1 MRMMFS
7 GRGRML
13 LLLLMVFVF
22 GSMSMTAMAQQQ
34 YNLTDGYTCSGAKK
48 SCSTYALYRTID
60 GNQTLT
66 KVGGYFNTTA
76 SSIASLSR
84 TSSNLT
90 SSTLLKAQQ
99 PLYIPLSCACKN
111 VTTQRDV
118 LHTIVSGDTF
128 WLLSVTIYGG
138 LTTYQAIE
146 VSNPTLVPTD
156 LQIGQVI
163 TVPIFCACPTAAQIA
178 NGTKFLLTY
187 VVFPGDTPSLISSY
201 FNISTAALLAAND
214 LTSNVSLGS
223 NTTLLIP
230 LAKLPLLS
238 SISFSS
244 GPTSSPVASPSPSP
258 NSPTTAVT
266 TSSTSKKPLYI
277 GVAVGVVGMACGALC
292 GILLL
297 LKVCQKERSSDD
309 DKGVYKSADGKF
321 YQSAPMMSGDNKN
334 PDSVIKPANGFQLDM
349 VMSGMSDMMGSDKPT
364 LYSYQELQS
373 ATNDFSEANNIQGSV
388 YRGRLAGQTVAIKQM
403 KGNMSQE
410 LKILCQV
417 HHSNLVCMSP
427 VCLSPTHLVCSF
439 VATNFAIL

>member
-1 MRMMFS
+1 MMFS
-7 GRGRML
+7 GSGRML
-13 LLLLMVFVF
+13 LLMAFVL

-34 YNLTDGYTCSGAKK
+34 YNLTDGYSCSGAKK

-76 SSIASLSR
+76 ASIASSSGI
-84 TSSNLT
+84 SSNLT
-90 SSTLLKAQQ
+90 SSTLLQAQQ

-118 LHTIVSGDTF
+118 LHTIVQGDTF

-163 TVPIFCACPTAAQIA
+163 TVPIFCACPTAAQLA
-178 NGTKFLLTY
+178 NGTKYLLTY

-201 FNISTAALLAAND
+201 FNISTSKLLAANE
-214 LTSNVSLGS
+214 LTPNVTLGS

-230 LAKLPLLS
+230 LAKLPPLS

-244 GPTSSPVASPSPSP
+244 GPTPSPAVSPSPSP
-258 NSPTTAVT
+258 NSPTTAAT

-277 GVAVGVVGMACGALC
+277 GVAVGVVGMACAAIC
-292 GILLL
+292 GVLLL
-297 LKVCQKERSSDD
+297 LKVCQKEKPSGDD
-309 DKGVYKSADGKF
+309 DKGVYKSADGKS
-321 YQSAPMMSGDNKN
+321 YQSAAMTSGDKY

-410 LKILCQV
+410 LRILCQV

-427 VCLSPTHLVCSF
+427 VCLSVSPTHLVCSF
-439 VATNFAIL
+439 LQLILQF